1 MIMLGITLLAIVVFL
16 MYMWKSKLEKKEIQG
31 CSTCPSKKNA
41 DTY

>member
-1 MIMLGITLLAIVVFL
+1 MVMLGITLLAIVVFF
-16 MYMWKSKLEKKEIQG
+16 MYMWKSNLEKKESQG

>member
-16 MYMWKSKLEKKEIQG
+16 MYMWKSKLEKKQE
-31 CSTCPSKKNA
+31 CSTCPSKKND

>member
-1 MIMLGITLLAIVVFL
+1 MMFLGISLLALVVFF
-16 MYMWKSKLEKKEIQG
+16 MYMWKTPETPKQG

>member
-1 MIMLGITLLAIVVFL
+1 MLGITLLAIVVFF

-41 DTY
+41 DSY

>member
-1 MIMLGITLLAIVVFL
+1 MIMLGITLLAIVVFF
-16 MYMWKSKLEKKEIQG
+16 MYFWKSKLEKKESQG

>member
-16 MYMWKSKLEKKEIQG
+16 MYMWKARLEKKEG

>member
-1 MIMLGITLLAIVVFL
+1 MIMLGITLLAIVVFF
-16 MYMWKSKLEKKEIQG
+16 MYMWKSKLEKKQE

>member
-1 MIMLGITLLAIVVFL
+1 MVMLGITLLAIVVFL
-16 MYMWKSKLEKKEIQG
+16 MYIWKSKLEKKEG